1 MTILPSKKVYTGVSR
16 LLENLKSVGFMKK
29 KKKKTVL
36 FIDLNKLQPCL
47 TLGLNVLSPLRLTSC
62 GRKAHKATQS
72 QVI

>member
-36 FIDLNKLQPCL
+36 FIDLIKLQPCL
-47 TLGLNVLSPLRLTSC
+47 TLGLYVLSHLRLTS
-62 GRKAHKATQS
+62 
-72 QVI
+72 